1 MTLRRL
7 ERSNRPGY
15 AHPVARRSAPTILDV
30 AELAGV
36 SKSLVSLVMRNSPN
50 VSEDRRKA
58 VRDAAN
64 TLGYRPNAAA
74 RSLVKQRSYL
84 IGVLV
89 SDFGNP
95 FFSELLEGIEE
106 AALLA
111 EYRAL
116 FNTGSRIPSRELIAM
131 DTLLQLRTDGLILAS
146 PKFDDAELDK
156 IPASVPVVMVAKDTE
171 VTGVDIVTDDDL
183 HGSELAVDHLTSLG
197 HRRIVHI
204 HGEPGA
210 GATARCDGFVAAMER
225 RGLEPL
231 LVAGGFTEIDGA
243 KGAQE
248 MLELD
253 PLPTAVF
260 AANDIAAMGI
270 IQSLEDAG
278 LSVPEDMS
286 VVGYDNVDFTCLSQI
301 QLTTIDQPRRAIGT
315 MAVELLLERLEE
327 ARTEARRVT
336 VEPSLVVRRTTAPP
350 R

>member
-1 MTLRRL
+1 M
-7 ERSNRPGY
+7 ERSNFTGY
-15 AHPVARRSAPTILDV
+15 ARSVARRSAPTILDV

-36 SKSLVSLVMRNSPN
+36 SKSLVSLVMRGSPN

-58 VRDAAN
+58 VLDAADA
-64 TLGYRPNAAA
+64 LGYRPNAAA
-74 RSLVKQRSYL
+74 RSLVRQRSYI

-116 FNTGSRIPSRELIAM
+116 FNTGSRIPSRELIAL

-146 PKFDDAELDK
+146 PKFDDAELNK

-171 VTGVDIVTDDDL
+171 MAGVDIVTDDDL

-210 GATARCDGFVAAMER
+210 GATARCAGFIEAMER

-231 LVAGGFTEIDGA
+231 LVEGGFTEIDGA
-243 KGAQE
+243 KGAQK
-248 MLELD
+248 MLDLD

-260 AANDIAAMGI
+260 AANDVAAMGI

-286 VVGYDNVDFTCLSQI
+286 LVGYDNVDFTYLNQI

-315 MAVELLLERLEE
+315 MAVELLLERMEGT
-327 ARTEARRVT
+327 RTETRRVT

>member
-1 MTLRRL
+1 M
-7 ERSNRPGY
+7 
-15 AHPVARRSAPTILDV
+15 ARRSAPTILDV

-36 SKSLVSLVMRNSPN
+36 SKSLVSLVMRDSPN
-50 VSEDRRKA
+50 VSDDRRKA
-58 VRDAAN
+58 VLDAADA
-64 TLGYRPNAAA
+64 LGYRPNAAA
-74 RSLVKQRSYL
+74 RSLVRQRSYL

-116 FNTGSRIPSRELIAM
+116 FNTGSRVATRELIAL

-146 PKFDDAELDK
+146 PQFDDDELAK
-156 IPASVPVVMVAKDTE
+156 IPASVPVVMVGKDTA
-171 VTGVDIVTDDDL
+171 VPGIDVVTDDDL
-183 HGSELAVDHLTSLG
+183 RGSELAVDHLTSLG
-197 HRRIVHI
+197 HRHIVHI

-210 GATARCDGFVAAMER
+210 GAAARRTGFIEAMER

-231 LVAGGFTEIDGA
+231 LVQGGFTEIEGA
-243 KGAQE
+243 KGAKE
-248 MLELD
+248 ILELD

-260 AANDIAAMGI
+260 AANDIAAMGV

-278 LSVPEDMS
+278 LSVPGDMS
-286 VVGYDNVDFTCLSQI
+286 LVGYDNVDFTCLSQI

-315 MAVELLLERLEE
+315 MAVELLLERLEGT
-327 ARTEARRVT
+327 RTEPRLVT
-336 VEPSLVVRRTTAPP
+336 VEPSLVVRQTTASP
-350 R
+350 RKSG

>member
-1 MTLRRL
+1 M
-7 ERSNRPGY
+7 
-15 AHPVARRSAPTILDV
+15 ARRSAPTILDV

-36 SKSLVSLVMRNSPN
+36 SKSLVSLVMRGSPN
-50 VSEDRRKA
+50 VSDDRRKA
-58 VRDAAN
+58 VLDAADA
-64 TLGYRPNAAA
+64 LGYRPNAAA
-74 RSLVKQRSYL
+74 RSLVRQRSYL
-84 IGVLV
+84 VGVLV

-116 FNTGSRIPSRELIAM
+116 FNTGSRIPSRELIAL

-146 PKFDDAELDK
+146 PQFDDAELDK
-156 IPASVPVVMVAKDTE
+156 IPASVPVVMVAKDTT
-171 VTGVDIVTDDDL
+171 VAGVDVVVDDDL

-197 HRRIVHI
+197 HRHIAHI
-204 HGEPGA
+204 HGQPGA
-210 GATARCDGFVAAMER
+210 GAADRSSGFIAAMER
-225 RGLEPL
+225 RGLEPV
-231 LVAGGFTEIDGA
+231 LVEGGFTEKDGA

-248 MLELD
+248 MLKLD

-270 IQSLEDAG
+270 IQTLEDAG

-315 MAVELLLERLEE
+315 MAVELLLERLDGT
-327 ARTEARRVT
+327 RTEARRVT
-336 VEPSLVVRRTTAPP
+336 VEPSLVVRRTTASPKS